1 MRRAIYS
8 PNLFV
13 LIILCSVAAADDSSC
28 ETDGAALTLSS
39 FAHTSNTAFIEKV
52 SQKRAR
58 EFSPAV
64 PPAVID
70 SNGRL
75 QLIETAT
82 DKFLSYVSDNGWNN

>member
-13 LIILCSVAAADDSSC
+13 LIILCSVAADDDSSC
-28 ETDGAALTLSS
+28 ETDGALTLSS